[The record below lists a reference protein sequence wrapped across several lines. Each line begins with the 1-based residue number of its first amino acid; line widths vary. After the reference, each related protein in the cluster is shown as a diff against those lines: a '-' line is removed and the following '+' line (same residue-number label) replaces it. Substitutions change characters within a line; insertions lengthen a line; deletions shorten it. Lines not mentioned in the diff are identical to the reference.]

1 MVKIKDKEYHLAN
14 ALRENY
20 SAGMKPNDI
29 AALFHLSKQRVN
41 YWIHREIKKRKRRTK
56 LKKREINMFFRWERD
71 KPIMEKQVY
80 AKNIQIR
87 FNKLPRKFN
96 ENRINQKISLI

>member
-1 MVKIKDKEYHLAN
+1 MVKIKDKEYHLAI
-14 ALRENY
+14 ALRKNY
-20 SAGMKPNDI
+20 SVGMKPNDI

-87 FNKLPRKFN
+87 FNKLPRKFK

>member
-1 MVKIKDKEYHLAN
+1 
-14 ALRENY
+14 
-20 SAGMKPNDI
+20 MKPNDI

-80 AKNIQIR
+80 TKNIQIR
-87 FNKLPRKFN
+87 FNKLPRKFKD
-96 ENRINQKISLI
+96 NRINQKISLIQQIDY